1 MEVQNQLI
9 ERRIY
14 SLALQHKI
22 CKEHIEAGAKLA
34 DLVRKYNLSTHSL
47 LHGWLRKLGY
57 LPGYNRRGR
66 VEYIGIETSP
76 TLNKNSSK
84 GKSLTAE
91 QKQIQL
97 LTKELEDAKLLAEG
111 YRRMIELTEQELK
124 ISIRK
129 KPNTK

>member
-14 SLALQHKI
+14 SLDLQHKI
-22 CKEHIEAGAKLA
+22 CKEHIEGGAKLA

-47 LHGWLRKLGY
+47 LHDWLRKLGY
-57 LPGYNRRGR
+57 LPGYHRRSR
-66 VEYIGIETSP
+66 VEYIGIETSS
-76 TLNKNSSK
+76 TLNKNPSK
-84 GKSLTAE
+84 DKSLTAE
-91 QKQIQL
+91 QKQIQRL
-97 LTKELEDAKLLAEG
+97 NKELEDAKLLAEG
-111 YRRMIELTEQELK
+111 YRRMIELAEQELK

>member
-1 MEVQNQLI
+1 MELQNQLI

-14 SLALQHKI
+14 SLGLQHKI
-22 CKEHIEAGAKLA
+22 CKEHIEDGAKLA

-47 LHGWLRKLGY
+47 LHDWLRKLGY
-57 LPGYNRRGR
+57 LPGYNRRSR
-66 VEYIGIETSP
+66 VKYIGIETSS
-76 TLNKNSSK
+76 TLNKNPSK
-84 GKSLTAE
+84 DKSLTAE

-97 LTKELEDAKLLAEG
+97 LNKELEDVKLLAEG
-111 YRRMIELTEQELK
+111 YRRMIELAEQELK